1 MNIVIP
7 DVKTILCG
15 GAGRS
20 LKEDDMARDMPSR
33 AIIYL
38 SLKSFVLQ
46 IINHPKGEG
55 FRMEEKSAGTIG
67 AGIRSLWVFDF
78 DGTLS
83 PIVEDRHAARI
94 HPMCRELLRGLARM
108 PKQFVVVLSSREIE
122 DLAKR
127 VPLPRVILGG
137 ASGLEWRLPGGHRI
151 RPGDP
156 FEARREKVRGTLD
169 PLLSRLSHMPGVDVE
184 DKGWSVAIHH
194 RRVLPEVMAM
204 LEPLLKELEGTS
216 DVRMYRGPS
225 VAEVQLLRNV
235 NKSFGVRT
243 ICRIM
248 GFDPS
253 KDRILYAGD
262 DENDAL
268 AMRWVLHKGGIAFSV
283 GGAVRVPGA
292 RVVENPVALA
302 RAVGA
307 LVDIPLQ
314 RGTEGKTL

>member
-1 MNIVIP
+1 MRPQRPERNP
-7 DVKTILCG
+7 
-15 GAGRS
+15 
-20 LKEDDMARDMPSR
+20 
-33 AIIYL
+33 L
-38 SLKSFVLQ
+38 SKVATWDTFATEQFLLVLQ
-46 IINHPKGEG
+46 IINHPREEG
-55 FRMEEKSAGTIG
+55 LRMEGKPAGTIG

-83 PIVEDRHAARI
+83 PIVGDRHAARI
-94 HPMCRELLRGLARM
+94 HPMCRELLKGLARM
-108 PKQFVVVLSSREIE
+108 PTHFVIVLSSREIE

-156 FEARREKVRGTLD
+156 FETRREKVRKSLD
-169 PLLSRLSHMPGVDVE
+169 PLLSRLSYIPGVDVE

-194 RRVLPEVMAM
+194 RHVLPEVMSM
-204 LEPLLKELEGTS
+204 LEPLLKELKETP
-216 DVRMYRGPS
+216 DVRVYRGPS

-243 ICRIM
+243 ICRIL

-262 DENDAL
+262 DENDAV
-268 AMRWVLHKGGIAFSV
+268 AMRWVLRKGGVAFSV
-283 GGAVRVPGA
+283 GGAARVPGA

-302 RAVGA
+302 RVVAELAGIV
-307 LVDIPLQ
+307 LQ
-314 RGTEGKTL
+314 GGKEKA

>member
-1 MNIVIP
+1 
-7 DVKTILCG
+7 
-15 GAGRS
+15 
-20 LKEDDMARDMPSR
+20 
-33 AIIYL
+33 
-38 SLKSFVLQ
+38 
-46 IINHPKGEG
+46 
-55 FRMEEKSAGTIG
+55 MERRPVGTIG
-67 AGIRSLWVFDF
+67 ADRRSLWVFDF

-94 HPMCRELLRGLARM
+94 HPMCRELLKGLARM
-108 PKQFVVVLSSREIE
+108 PAHIVVVLSSREIE

-151 RPGDP
+151 RPGDL
-156 FEARREKVRGTLD
+156 FETRREKVRRTLD
-169 PLLSRLSHMPGVDVE
+169 PLLARLSHIPGVDVE

-194 RRVLPEVMAM
+194 RHVLPEVVAM
-204 LEPLLKELEGTS
+204 LEPLLKELERTP
-216 DVRMYRGPS
+216 DVRVYQGPS

-243 ICRIM
+243 ICRII

-253 KDRILYAGD
+253 QGRILYAGD

-268 AMRWVLHKGGIAFSV
+268 AMRWVLRKGGVAFSV
-283 GGAVRVPGA
+283 GDVARVPEA

-307 LVDIPLQ
+307 LAGIPPRHPHRL
-314 RGTEGKTL
+314 GIS

>member
-1 MNIVIP
+1 MV
-7 DVKTILCG
+7 
-15 GAGRS
+15 GR
-20 LKEDDMARDMPSR
+20 PS
-33 AIIYL
+33 
-38 SLKSFVLQ
+38 
-46 IINHPKGEG
+46 E
-55 FRMEEKSAGTIG
+55 TIG
-67 AGIRSLWVFDF
+67 AGTRSLWVFDF

-94 HPMCRELLRGLARM
+94 HPMCREILKGLARM
-108 PKQFVVVLSSREIE
+108 PLQFVVVLSSREIE

-151 RPGDP
+151 RPGDL

-169 PLLSRLSHMPGVDVE
+169 PLLSRLSHIPGVDVE

-194 RRVLPEVMAM
+194 RHVLPEVMAM
-204 LEPLLKELEGTS
+204 LEPLLKELEETP
-216 DVRMYRGPS
+216 DVRVYRGPC
-225 VAEVQLLRNV
+225 VVEAQLLRNV

-243 ICRIM
+243 ICRII

-262 DENDAL
+262 DENDAV
-268 AMRWVLHKGGIAFSV
+268 AMRWALRKGGIAFSV
-283 GGAVRVPGA
+283 GGAARVPGA

-302 RAVGA
+302 RAVAA
-307 LVDIPLQ
+307 LAGLAPHRD
-314 RGTEGKTL
+314 EGNATSGDTTPF